1 MQRNVK
7 KTCYNLSIVSC
18 LTPAIIYSQI
28 KNEASAVP
36 VIWRDPGD
44 LTARDLRFGSGGP
57 HLLPTGVIF
66 PRKDM
71 LKRCASES
79 TN

>member
-7 KTCYNLSIVSC
+7 RLVTICLIVSC
-18 LTPAIIYSQI
+18 LTPAIVYSQI

-66 PRKDM
+66 PF
-71 LKRCASES
+71 S
-79 TN
+79 TYPIIEVK